1 MSQKL
6 IRLHYDQQI
15 IDYTPL
21 EQKEMPLLK
30 RSKGGGTPTRRS

>member
-21 EQKEMPLLK
+21 EQKEMPFE
-30 RSKGGGTPTRRS
+30 RSGGGTPTRRS